1 MSARSFVEEYF
12 GWADREKWLVLR
24 DVAYNRLRKILF
36 SSPET
41 VDNVS
46 EQEFRRDFLSFGSVI
61 MNNYEYKLTVTTI
74 PRFLCRFT
82 VSRLEELAKSKEIN
96 VIGNVSWSNLHM
108 GFRKDRWQEVKN
120 GIKYLLF
127 GDDNTPLN
135 EIEETEVYSRLG
147 RVLQYDMSI
156 PGFGRAKVTPLLLI
170 CDEKNRFGVWNSVS
184 DEALHKLGLKHR
196 ADVTKNRM
204 ISEYLRSNE
213 QFNYLRNEFGFN
225 DLIDLDLYFWY
236 FLDKDR
242 PPIEKPPK
250 EKPPGGKKPPTG
262 DEERKRLFEEI
273 CRFEREVRSFIYQ
286 KIYDKYSDMWIFRVP
301 KEVRINWE
309 KRRQKDKQEGKEP
322 EREMINYADFAD
334 YKEIIFW
341 NWRNVFYHY
350 FKDKE
355 KMRVKLED
363 LKHVRN
369 LIMHERTLSRDE
381 IGSARIAMQWL
392 RSKMKSSDN

>member
-1 MSARSFVEEYF
+1 LSARSFVEEYF

-46 EQEFRRDFLSFGSVI
+46 EQEFRRNFLSFGSVI
-61 MNNYEYKLTVTTI
+61 INNYENKLTVTNI
-74 PRFLCRFT
+74 PRFLGRFT

-96 VIGNVSWSNLHM
+96 VIGNASWSNIHM
-108 GFRKDRWQEVKN
+108 SFRKDRWQQVRS

-127 GDDNTPLN
+127 GENGTPLKR
-135 EIEETEVYSRLG
+135 IRSSTIYDRLG
-147 RVLQYDMSI
+147 RVLQYDLSI
-156 PGFGRAKVTPLLLI
+156 LGFGRAKITPLLLI
-170 CDEKNRFGVWNSVS
+170 CDERNRFGVWNSVS
-184 DEALHKLGLKHR
+184 EEALHKLRLKQR
-196 ADVTKNRM
+196 TDITKSRM
-204 ISEYLRSNE
+204 LSEYILANE
-213 QFNYLRNEFGFN
+213 QFNYLRDEYGFK
-225 DLIDLDLYFWY
+225 DLVDVDLFLWY
-236 FLDKDR
+236 VMTKKSQ
-242 PPIEKPPK
+242 PPPPP
-250 EKPPGGKKPPTG
+250 EPTG
-262 DEERKRLFEEI
+262 EDKRAEDRDKRKKLFEEI
-273 CRFEREVRSFIYQ
+273 CQFEKEIRVFIC
-286 KIYDKYSDMWIFRVP
+286 DRLFDNYSDIWIFRVS
-301 KEVRINWE
+301 KGVLNNW
-309 KRRQKDKQEGKEP
+309 KKIRQKDIQEGKKP
-322 EREMINYADFAD
+322 ERQMINYADFAD

-341 NWRNVFYHY
+341 NWRNVFYQY

-363 LKHVRN
+363 LKNVRN